1 MKVHNKIVR
10 DKIPE
15 IIESQGNSPNTRIL
29 SEEEALDTLVE
40 KLFEE
45 ANEFSDDRN
54 LEELADLLEVI
65 QSLAELLG
73 HTPEDLEKAR
83 KEKVLKRGGFK
94 KRIYLLG
101 V

>member
-10 DKIPE
+10 DRIPE
-15 IIESQGNSPNTRIL
+15 IIESQGQPPNTRIL
-29 SEEEALDTLVE
+29 SEEEALDALVE

-45 ANEFSDDRN
+45 ANEFSVDRN

-83 KEKVLKRGGFK
+83 KEKAFKRGGFK

>member
-15 IIESQGNSPNTRIL
+15 IIESQGQSPNTRIL
-29 SEEEALDTLVE
+29 SEEEALDALVE

-73 HTPEDLEKAR
+73 HTPEDLEAR
-83 KEKVLKRGGFK
+83 KEKAFKRGGFK

>member
-15 IIESQGNSPNTRIL
+15 IIESQGQSPNTRNL
-29 SEEEALDTLVE
+29 SEEEALDALVE

-45 ANEFSDDRN
+45 ANEFSDDRK

-65 QSLAELLG
+65 QSLTELLG